1 MISKKRASF
10 HIESIHSRAQDV
22 IQLLKQSKSPLLI
35 GIWGMIGIGK
45 TTIAKAIYEQIG
57 NFFEY
62 RCFLN
67 DISRVWKRNG
77 GQVYVQE
84 QLLSSIDR
92 PTELYY
98 ELRSTQFYT
107 INGNIHYYSLGV

>member
-22 IQLLKQSKSPLLI
+22 IQLLKQSKSPLL
-35 GIWGMIGIGK
+35 
-45 TTIAKAIYEQIG
+45 IAKAIYEQIG

-92 PTELYY
+92 PTELNY